1 MTNESNSGC
10 SPASL
15 YAITGVA
22 LAYWLL
28 YQLNDWLFT
37 NFEVSR
43 SISWV
48 FLPAALRMVA
58 VLLFG
63 WDGVAGL
70 LSGSIVMAF
79 PWHGDASVNSC
90 IVSALSS
97 MCPMLAV
104 TSGAYLMKTKADL
117 HGLRAKQL
125 FVFAFLGA
133 LFNSVVQNLYFQM
146 SGTAKSWLT
155 GLVPMFVG
163 DFIGTMIALY
173 CASMLI
179 RLLLHFAAKQ
189 PPAPT

>member
-1 MTNESNSGC
+1 MTNGSG
-10 SPASL
+10 SHRFPNSL
-15 YAITGVA
+15 YVIAGIA
-22 LAYWLL
+22 LTYWLL
-28 YQLNDWLFT
+28 YQFNDWLFI

-43 SISWV
+43 SISWI
-48 FLPAALRMVA
+48 FLPAAIRIIA

-97 MCPMLAV
+97 ICPMLAV

-117 HGLRAKQL
+117 NGLSAKQL
-125 FVFAFLGA
+125 FVFALLGA
-133 LFNSVVQNLYFQM
+133 LINSLVQNLYFQL
-146 SGTAKSWLT
+146 SGTANSWLT

-163 DFIGTMIALY
+163 DFIGSMIILY

-179 RLLLHFAAKQ
+179 RFLLHLASKQ
-189 PPAPT
+189 PPSPL